1 MNTCIPH
8 KVNSK
13 LINAVVTRI
22 QKSGNAIA
30 GPEYPLLTLTGA
42 GFQTAQRSSGTDAKP
57 RRPVPR
63 WRAVSSEVALGIR
76 FSRFGKLSMCL
87 IQMCGSMA

>member
-42 GFQTAQRSSGTDAKP
+42 GFQTAQRSAARAQTPNPGGPCRAGELS
-57 RRPVPR
+57 PVTLR
-63 WRAVSSEVALGIR
+63 
-76 FSRFGKLSMCL
+76 
-87 IQMCGSMA
+87 